1 MNKRNLGNNCTKVFP
16 IGLGGM
22 SFSDAYGETNT
33 RQTHEILSTA
43 IDLGVDHI
51 DTSDIYGLGLSEERI
66 GEFLNKNKSYKDYF
80 KIATKGGIDRDKS
93 GTSRFNN
100 TKAYLKKSLEASLSR
115 LGVDCVELYYIHRR
129 DQTVAIEEVTETLKG
144 FVKEGKVKQI
154 GYSEISPSSLNRAS
168 SIHNIAA
175 VQSEYSLST
184 RYPELGLIQ
193 QLKNLNATL
202 VAFSPLGRSLLTDKP
217 HSFAKAQSLN
227 LLKENPRFLEP
238 NLSYNIKL
246 TNKFRKLASSYNMSA
261 AELALSWLLNKDDA
275 IIPIPGTRSSDHLKS
290 MVNAAYNKLSQKEMN
305 EIETILPIGWA
316 HGDRYSQKQ
325 WIGAEKYC

>member
-1 MNKRNLGNNCTKVFP
+1 M
-16 IGLGGM
+16 
-22 SFSDAYGETNT
+22 
-33 RQTHEILSTA
+33 
-43 IDLGVDHI
+43 DHI

-80 KIATKGGIDRDKS
+80 KIATKGGIDRDNS
-93 GTSRFNN
+93 GASRFNN
-100 TKAYLKKSLEASLSR
+100 TKAYLKKSLDASLSR

-129 DQTVAIEEVTETLKG
+129 DQTVPIEEVTETLKG

-154 GYSEISPSSLNRAS
+154 GYSEISPSSLKRAS

-193 QLKNLNATL
+193 QLKNLKATL

-246 TNKFRKLASSYNMSA
+246 TNKFRKLESSYNMSA
-261 AELALSWLLNKDDA
+261 AELALSWILNKDDA

-290 MVNAAYNKLSQKEMN
+290 MVKAAYNKLSQKEMN

-325 WIGAEKYC
+325 WIGPEKYS

>member
-1 MNKRNLGNNCTKVFP
+1 MNKRKLGNNGTKVFP

-33 RQTHEILSTA
+33 HQTHEILSTA
-43 IDLGVDHI
+43 LDLGVDHI

-66 GEFLNKNKSYKDYF
+66 GEFLSKNKSYKDYF

-100 TKAYLKKSLEASLSR
+100 TKVYLKKSLDASLSR

-129 DQTVAIEEVTETLKG
+129 DQTVPIEEVTETLKG

-154 GYSEISPSSLNRAS
+154 GYSEISPSSLKRAS
-168 SIHNIAA
+168 SIHSIAA

-238 NLSYNIKL
+238 NLSYN
-246 TNKFRKLASSYNMSA
+246 
-261 AELALSWLLNKDDA
+261 LSL
-275 IIPIPGTRSSDHLKS
+275 IHI
-290 MVNAAYNKLSQKEMN
+290 
-305 EIETILPIGWA
+305 
-316 HGDRYSQKQ
+316 
-325 WIGAEKYC
+325 